1 MSKKNS
7 KYRLFRQGD
16 VLVAYGV
23 ETTNKPSQEVAK
35 DITLALGEVT
45 GHHHSVLDKREAV
58 GYANS
63 KTGLVRN
70 MEIAE
75 KAALAHQE
83 HGTIVLPA
91 GNPTVHRQ
99 VEFTPA
105 ELRNVRD

>member
-1 MSKKNS
+1 
-7 KYRLFRQGD
+7 
-16 VLVAYGV
+16 
-23 ETTNKPSQEVAK
+23 
-35 DITLALGEVT
+35 
-45 GHHHSVLDKREAV
+45 
-58 GYANS
+58 
-63 KTGLVRN
+63 